1 MERRNVNPL
10 PAEFFT
16 RFGLYAEREFLSPEV
31 CASLR
36 DEMRAATGAPATVA
50 EGQEGHAVD
59 ETYRRTKKTD
69 VSPATAARIGDQLLR
84 AVPELAKHF
93 DRELVGMQK
102 PQFLLYR
109 EGDFFRPHE
118 DDSKEPDAPDFVKQ
132 RSVSAVVF
140 LNGATPGEPAGY
152 SGGSLTFY
160 GLMDEASSEQ
170 SVGIPLAGET
180 GLLIAFPSH
189 LLHSVSPVTAGER
202 YTLVSWFFEAPS
214 SSIPE
219 RSERVSEHP
228 A

>member
-36 DEMRAATGAPATVA
+36 DEMRAATGAPAT
-50 EGQEGHAVD
+50 VD

-118 DDSKEPDAPDFVKQ
+118 DDSKKPDAPDYVKQ

>member
-1 MERRNVNPL
+1 MKPL

-50 EGQEGHAVD
+50 DDQTGDAID
-59 ETYRRTKKTD
+59 ETYRRTKQTK
-69 VSPATAARIGDQLLR
+69 VSPATAAGIGEELLK
-84 AVPELAKHF
+84 AVPRLAKHF
-93 DRELVGMQK
+93 EVGLVGMQP

-109 EGDFFRPHE
+109 EGDFFRPHP
-118 DDSKEPDAPDFVKQ
+118 DDSKKPDAPDFVRQ

-160 GLMDEASSEQ
+160 GLMDD
-170 SVGIPLAGET
+170 SVSGENVGLPLGGET

-189 LLHSVSPVTAGER
+189 LVHSVSPVTAGER
-202 YTLVSWFFEAPS
+202 YTLVSWFFENPS
-214 SSIPE
+214 VSVSE
-219 RSERVSEHP
+219 RSETMP
-228 A
+228 AAPG